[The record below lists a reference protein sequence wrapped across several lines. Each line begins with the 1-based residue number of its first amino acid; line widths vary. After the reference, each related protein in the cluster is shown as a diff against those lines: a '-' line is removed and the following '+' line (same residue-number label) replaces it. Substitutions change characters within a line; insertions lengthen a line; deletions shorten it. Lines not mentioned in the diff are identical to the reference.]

1 MFFQARIGL
10 PVSGF
15 ISGSGIVVRC
25 QESRNYRSYIWV
37 GGDNSFLSEEC
48 VTCILISRVYRYH
61 VSNVVT
67 TRWITVSK
75 PFLND
80 KMRSLNVTVFVIL
93 NCENLFFY

>member
-25 QESRNYRSYIWV
+25 QESRNYRSYKYLGWWRQQF
-37 GGDNSFLSEEC
+37 FLSEEC

-61 VSNVVT
+61 VS
-67 TRWITVSK
+67 SC
-75 PFLND
+75 D
-80 KMRSLNVTVFVIL
+80 H
-93 NCENLFFY
+93 

>member
-37 GGDNSFLSEEC
+37 GGDNSFFCLKSVSRDHFDITC
-48 VTCILISRVYRYH
+48 VQVSR
-61 VSNVVT
+61 
-67 TRWITVSK
+67 
-75 PFLND
+75 
-80 KMRSLNVTVFVIL
+80 
-93 NCENLFFY
+93 E

>member
-25 QESRNYRSYIWV
+25 QESRNYRSYILV

-48 VTCILISRVYRYH
+48 VTCQVSR
-61 VSNVVT
+61 
-67 TRWITVSK
+67 
-75 PFLND
+75 
-80 KMRSLNVTVFVIL
+80 
-93 NCENLFFY
+93 E